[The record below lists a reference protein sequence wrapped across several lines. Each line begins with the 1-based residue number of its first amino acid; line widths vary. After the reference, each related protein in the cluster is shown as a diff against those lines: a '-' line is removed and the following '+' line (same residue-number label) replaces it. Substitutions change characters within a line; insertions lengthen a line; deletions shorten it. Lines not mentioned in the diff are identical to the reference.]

1 MIILTLIL
9 LLTILVNL
17 LILFYI
23 NYNENKECECSNTL
37 GWKREYIKKYQIIS
51 LVIIF
56 LIYILP
62 LILLLLKQKSMGIF
76 ITQIIR
82 NPLVNFLISV
92 FIALGFFNIYF
103 IFKYT
108 TEIQKNKC
116 NCLDDNKLHSSVNK
130 GLFYYSIFVIVFY
143 IITTLISVS
152 LSLKRS

>member
-17 LILFYI
+17 LILFYV
-23 NYNENKECECSNTL
+23 NYNENKECDCSNTL
-37 GWKREYIKKYQIIS
+37 GWKRDYIKKYQIIS
-51 LVIIF
+51 LFIIF
-56 LIYILP
+56 IIYVLP
-62 LILLLLKQKSMGIF
+62 LILRLLKQKSMGIV

-82 NPLVNFLISV
+82 NPWVNFLISV

-116 NCLDDNKLHSSVNK
+116 NCLDDNKLHSIVNT
-130 GLFYYSIFVIVFY
+130 GLFYYSIFVMVFY
-143 IITTLISVS
+143 IITTMISIP
-152 LSLKRS
+152 LKQS

>member
-9 LLTILVNL
+9 LLTIFVNL
-17 LILFYI
+17 LIFFFV
-23 NYNENKECECSNTL
+23 NYNENKECDCSNTL

-56 LIYILP
+56 LIYVLP
-62 LILLLLKQKSMGIF
+62 LILLLLKQRSLGIV

-82 NPLVNFLISV
+82 NPWVNFLISV

-108 TEIQKNKC
+108 SELQKNKC
-116 NCLDDNKLHSSVNK
+116 NCLENNKLHSILNTGV
-130 GLFYYSIFVIVFY
+130 FYYSIFVMVFY
-143 IITTLISVS
+143 IMTTLISIS
-152 LSLKRS
+152 LSLKQS

>member
-17 LILFYI
+17 LILFYV
-23 NYNENKECECSNTL
+23 NYNENKECDCSNTL
-37 GWKREYIKKYQIIS
+37 GWKRDYIKKYQIIS
-51 LVIIF
+51 LFIIF
-56 LIYILP
+56 IIYVLP
-62 LILLLLKQKSMGIF
+62 LILRLLKQKSMGIV

-82 NPLVNFLISV
+82 NPWVNFLISV

-116 NCLDDNKLHSSVNK
+116 NCLDDNKLHSIVNT
-130 GLFYYSIFVIVFY
+130 GLFYYSIFVMVFY
-143 IITTLISVS
+143 IITTMISI
-152 LSLKRS
+152 SLKQS

>member
-17 LILFYI
+17 LIIFYI
-23 NYNENKECECSNTL
+23 NYNENKECDCSNTL

-56 LIYILP
+56 LIYLLP
-62 LILLLLKQKSMGIF
+62 LILLLLKQKSVGII

-82 NPLVNFLISV
+82 NPWVNFLISV

-116 NCLDDNKLHSSVNK
+116 NCLDDNKLHSIVNT
-130 GLFYYSIFVIVFY
+130 GLLYYSIFVMVFY
-143 IITTLISVS
+143 IITTLISIS
-152 LSLKRS
+152 ISLKQS